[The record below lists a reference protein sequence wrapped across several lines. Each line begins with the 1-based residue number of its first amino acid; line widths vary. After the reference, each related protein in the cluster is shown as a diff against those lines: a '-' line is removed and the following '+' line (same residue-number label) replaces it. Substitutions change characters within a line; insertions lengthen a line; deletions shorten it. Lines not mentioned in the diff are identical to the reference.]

1 MSDAELSV
9 TLKNATFA
17 EKDGKMVFDKI
28 DAITRIGGKYMK
40 DGSVKEFTDLE
51 NPEGITS
58 EGLTQILN
66 KVDSGDDNASN
77 QEVVKVDENPSGNAS
92 NENPAGNASNE
103 NPAGNASNENP
114 KPADA
119 VDLDNLTVE
128 QAKNLT
134 EEQVGRITLEQA
146 QKYSSDV
153 AHALLVDN
161 NNYKMNVINED
172 VLNHLTRISSNN
184 GSNQGGSKR
193 SRKAKRT
200 KKGGKKRRNT
210 LRRHRKSR

>member
-28 DAITRIGGKYMK
+28 DAITRIGGTYMK

-77 QEVVKVDENPSGNAS
+77 QEVVKVDENP
-92 NENPAGNASNE
+92 AGNASNE
-103 NPAGNASNENP
+103 IL

-119 VDLDNLTVE
+119 VDLDNLTAE
-128 QAKNLT
+128 EAKNLT
-134 EEQVGRITLEQA
+134 AEEAKKIKVEQA
-146 QKYSSDV
+146 EKYSKDV
-153 AHALLVDN
+153 AKALLDN
-161 NNYKMNVINED
+161 INIQTPETG
-172 VLNHLTRISSNN
+172 LTKEVRDIFIETNSKID
-184 GSNQGGSKR
+184 GGRK
-193 SRKAKRT
+193 SRKARRT
-200 KKGGKKRRNT
+200 KKGGKKRRST
-210 LRRHRKSR
+210 QRRHRKSR

>member
-17 EKDGKMVFDKI
+17 VKDGKMVFDKI
-28 DAITRIGGKYMK
+28 DAITRIGGTYMK

-58 EGLTQILN
+58 EGLTEALN
-66 KVDSGDDNASN
+66 
-77 QEVVKVDENPSGNAS
+77 EVALPSDNAS
-92 NENPAGNASNE
+92 NENPAGNASNK

-119 VDLDNLTVE
+119 VNLDNLTVE
-128 QAKNLT
+128 EAKNLT
-134 EEQVGRITLEQA
+134 EEQVGRISLEQA
-146 QKYSSDV
+146 QKYSSNV

-161 NNYKMNVINED
+161 NNYKMNVINEA
-172 VLNHLTRISSNN
+172 VLNELTRISSNN
-184 GSNQGGSKR
+184 SSNEGGSKR